1 MEQVLDFFERF
12 GEMTFSNEGFWTF
25 AAIAAAVIL
34 AYELLMRFAPKTV
47 APVSRFFDRHPLV
60 WICIPAAL
68 LIYCVYVSLG
78 WNLWVSVS
86 DWQAG
91 ELEASYGFGGFGN
104 YARMFASDNF
114 LPALKNT
121 LLLFCLIPLCLL
133 LGLGLALVMDQGLR
147 GTAVFRTLILLP
159 FALSFVVTGTV
170 WAYMY
175 RPTGGVLNSFLSILG
190 VDVSAAMKSGHLMWA
205 SSNSTIMLS
214 IIIAMVWQFSGYVAV
229 IFLAAI
235 KNVPV
240 NIVNA
245 AKLDGAYMP
254 RIYAKLIIP
263 QLKGAMGE
271 LGQPLLTSLFVT
283 LFGAAGSVFMG
294 SICAY
299 ALSKWKFK
307 LNNVFFIALVA
318 ATYLPFQAILIPL
331 LQTINALD
339 LYDNI
344 WGLVLVHTVFGMP
357 MCTVMMRG
365 YYADIP
371 DALIRQAMIDGNGV
385 WQIYRK
391 IVVPNTKIAT
401 ITVFVF
407 QCTSIWN
414 EMLFA
419 LVLGGYDSKPAT
431 IALNELAGTMAAE
444 FNVQMAGSL
453 ILALPVLV
461 LYIFMGKYLIS
472 GQMSGAVTAS

>member
-1 MEQVLDFFERF
+1 MQNDITRSKEAQQAQTVRVKPRWHMTVLHILYSLIMIALIDFY
-12 GEMTFSNEGFWTF
+12 M
-25 AAIAAAVIL
+25 
-34 AYELLMRFAPKTV
+34 
-47 APVSRFFDRHPLV
+47 
-60 WICIPAAL
+60 
-68 LIYCVYVSLG
+68 
-78 WNLWVSVS
+78 
-86 DWQAG
+86 
-91 ELEASYGFGGFGN
+91 
-104 YARMFASDNF
+104 
-114 LPALKNT
+114 
-121 LLLFCLIPLCLL
+121 
-133 LGLGLALVMDQGLR
+133 
-147 GTAVFRTLILLP
+147 LP
-159 FALSFVVTGTV
+159 FWGTV
-170 WAYMY
+170 M
-175 RPTGGVLNSFLSILG
+175 TSFKTNSEVMTTTPIMPPRQWTLEG
-190 VDVSAAMKSGHLMWA
+190 YASAME
-205 SSNSTIMLS
+205 
-214 IIIAMVWQFSGYVAV
+214 
-229 IFLAAI
+229 
-235 KNVPV
+235 
-240 NIVNA
+240 
-245 AKLDGAYMP
+245 
-254 RIYAKLIIP
+254 
-263 QLKGAMGE
+263 E
-271 LGQPLLTSLFVT
+271 LGQPLMTSLLVT
-283 LFGAAGSVFMG
+283 IFGAAGSVFLG

-299 ALSKWKFK
+299 GLSKWKFR

-339 LYDNI
+339 LYDNV

-365 YYADIP
+365 YYADVP

-385 WQIYRK
+385 WQIYRR
-391 IVVPNTKIAT
+391 IVLPNTMIAT
-401 ITVFVF
+401 ITTFVF

>member
-1 MEQVLDFFERF
+1 MQNNAGIERSKAGQQAQTVRVKPKWHITVLHIVSYLI
-12 GEMTFSNEGFWTF
+12 M
-25 AAIAAAVIL
+25 AA
-34 AYELLMRFAPKTV
+34 F
-47 APVSRFFDRHPLV
+47 LV
-60 WICIPAAL
+60 F
-68 LIYCVYVSLG
+68 Y
-78 WNLWVSVS
+78 
-86 DWQAG
+86 
-91 ELEASYGFGGFGN
+91 
-104 YARMFASDNF
+104 M
-114 LPALKNT
+114 
-121 LLLFCLIPLCLL
+121 
-133 LGLGLALVMDQGLR
+133 
-147 GTAVFRTLILLP
+147 LP
-159 FALSFVVTGTV
+159 FWGTV
-170 WAYMY
+170 M
-175 RPTGGVLNSFLSILG
+175 TSFKTNS
-190 VDVSAAMKSGHLMWA
+190 DVMTTTPITPPATWTLEGYASALE
-205 SSNSTIMLS
+205 
-214 IIIAMVWQFSGYVAV
+214 
-229 IFLAAI
+229 
-235 KNVPV
+235 
-240 NIVNA
+240 
-245 AKLDGAYMP
+245 
-254 RIYAKLIIP
+254 
-263 QLKGAMGE
+263 E
-271 LGQPLLTSLFVT
+271 LGQPLMTSLFVT
-283 LFGAAGSVFMG
+283 LFGAAGSVFLG
-294 SICAY
+294 SVCAY
-299 ALSKWKFK
+299 SLSKWKFK

-339 LYDNI
+339 LYDNV

-365 YYADIP
+365 YYADVP
-371 DALIRQAMIDGNGV
+371 DALIHQAMIDGNGM